1 LCDIYVYIEQTM
13 WKATGKIKE
22 PNEKGKG
29 YSWGSQHPNQR
40 SFDSH
45 SHIPLL
51 NRISSHL
58 NRHKKIY

>member
-1 LCDIYVYIEQTM
+1 M